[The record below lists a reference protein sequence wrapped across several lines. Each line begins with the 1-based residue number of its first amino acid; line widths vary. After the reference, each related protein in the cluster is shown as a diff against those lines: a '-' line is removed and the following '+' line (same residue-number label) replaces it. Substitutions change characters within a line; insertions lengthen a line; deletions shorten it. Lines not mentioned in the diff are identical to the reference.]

1 MTRHGISSSGDVV
14 GSHYLRQAELEDA
27 ERLLGFTEH
36 FVADMGTDPR
46 ANRGLDEVTRLGDE
60 LLEEWWR
67 EGGEG
72 SNGSVG
78 NG

>member
-1 MTRHGISSSGDVV
+1 M
-14 GSHYLRQAELEDA
+14 GSHLLRQAELEHA

-60 LLEEWWR
+60 LLEEWWGER
-67 EGGEG
+67 GEG
-72 SNGSVG
+72 SNGRAG

>member
-1 MTRHGISSSGDVV
+1 M
-14 GSHYLRQAELEDA
+14 
-27 ERLLGFTEH
+27 LGFTEH